1 MSPAR
6 SLTCWVAFTEPSVFF
21 FDIFSCIRRCA
32 RLSCGA
38 GAGATTSASAEVCMR
53 RSPHV
58 ARRESIDARP
68 RGAGEKAAADITC
81 RSLCYWP
88 DTVAGLTATAA
99 TSGHVSFGS
108 GERACAASKRQRTM
122 AATSTRTVRKS
133 AAMLGPALRCVYCK
147 LF

>member
-58 ARRESIDARP
+58 ARRERIDARP

-81 RSLCYWP
+81 RSLLLL
-88 DTVAGLTATAA
+88 AGH
-99 TSGHVSFGS
+99 SRRPHGNGS
-108 GERACAASKRQRTM
+108 HIRPRELACAESKRQRTM